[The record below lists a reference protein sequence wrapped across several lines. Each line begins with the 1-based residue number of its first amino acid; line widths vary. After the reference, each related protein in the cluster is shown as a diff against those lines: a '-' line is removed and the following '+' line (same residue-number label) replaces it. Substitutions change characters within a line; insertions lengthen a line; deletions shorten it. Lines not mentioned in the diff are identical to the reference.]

1 MKDFY
6 FIVVLFKLLY
16 FPPSHFLLAKKKNG
30 LKCGVTYIY
39 EETFIMN
46 NNQNGRS
53 MIEMLGVL
61 AIIGVL
67 SVGAIAGYQKAMFKY
82 KLNKQAE
89 QLNQIINSVAI
100 KYKSFP
106 KTDTYTRWTQTFV
119 KLGDIPKEM
128 IKANSNYIYDIF
140 NTSISITSS
149 IEDTFNITLSL
160 SLEGSDTESLE
171 ICKNVIRVAQQNSHI
186 LLYVSSVSNNEEEG
200 GYNAKIFYGDKE
212 CNGNRICL
220 RSISLDNIYE
230 LCTYHTDKKN
240 QHFKIEFL
248 RS

>member
-1 MKDFY
+1 MNIGKAFSDNLMYVGVGKNTEISNAEFG
-6 FIVVLFKLLY
+6 
-16 FPPSHFLLAKKKNG
+16 KKYRGDKYCTAG
-30 LKCGVTYIY
+30 QKCLKYLT
-39 EETFIMN
+39 N
-46 NNQNGRS
+46 
-53 MIEMLGVL
+53 
-61 AIIGVL
+61 
-67 SVGAIAGYQKAMFKY
+67 
-82 KLNKQAE
+82 
-89 QLNQIINSVAI
+89 
-100 KYKSFP
+100 
-106 KTDTYTRWTQTFV
+106 D
-119 KLGDIPKEM
+119 D
-128 IKANSNYIYDIF
+128 IYDIF